1 MRSFQIGKR
10 HVGDGYPT
18 YFIADISANHDG
30 SLERALK
37 LIRLAKQAGA
47 DSAKFQHFR
56 APKIVS
62 DYGFRAL
69 GGKFSHQAAWRKPVC
84 EIYEDASLPW
94 EWTADLK
101 ACCDEE
107 GIDFFSTP
115 YDFEAVNMLHPYV
128 RVFKIGSGDIT
139 WLEMLEHV
147 ASKKKPV
154 ILSSGAADMSDVKRA
169 MEALQPINP
178 QLALLQCNTNYTGSL
193 ENFDH
198 INLNVLRMYQAMFP
212 DVVVGLSDHTPGHA
226 TVLGAVA
233 LGGRIIEKHFTDDT
247 RREGPDHPFSMTP
260 ESWKE
265 MVARTRELERALGSA
280 VKFVA
285 KNEQDTVIL
294 QRRCLRASRDLAIG
308 TRIER
313 SDIEVLRPAP
323 VDAILP
329 FELEKILGRCLRC
342 SVPKSR
348 HLTWAAF
355 ENSVISFPSNSQS
368 QREQWERLDARTH
381 ETHAKKGHLV

>member
-10 HVGDGYPT
+10 DVGDGYPT

-30 SLERALK
+30 SLKRALK

-47 DSAKFQHFR
+47 DGAKFQHFR

-69 GGKFSHQAAWRKPVC
+69 GGQFSHQATWRKSVC
-84 EIYEDASLPW
+84 AVYEDASLPW
-94 EWTADLK
+94 EWTPDLK

-107 GIDFFSTP
+107 GIEFLSTP
-115 YDFEAVNMLHPYV
+115 YDFEAVNMLDPYV
-128 RVFKIGSGDIT
+128 RAYKIGSGDIT
-139 WLEMLEHV
+139 WPEMLESV
-147 ASKKKPV
+147 ASKQKPV
-154 ILSSGAADMSDVKRA
+154 ILSSGASDISDVRRA
-169 MEALQPINP
+169 MEVLQAVNP
-178 QLALLQCNTNYTGSL
+178 HLALLQCNTNYTGSL
-193 ENFDH
+193 ESFDH
-198 INLNVLRMYQAMFP
+198 IHLNVLRMYQAMFP
-212 DVVVGLSDHTPGHA
+212 NVVVGLSDHTQGCA

-260 ESWKE
+260 KSWHE
-265 MVARTRELERALGSA
+265 MVARTRELERALGST
-280 VKFVA
+280 VKSVA

-294 QRRCLRASRDLAIG
+294 QRRCLRASHDLAIG
-308 TRIER
+308 ARIER

-329 FELEKILGRCLRC
+329 FEMTKILGRHLRC
-342 SVPKSR
+342 SVPKGQ
-348 HLTWAAF
+348 HLTWATF
-355 ENSVISFPSNSQS
+355 ENSVLSFPSNSES
-368 QREQWERLDARTH
+368 QRAQQEWFDEPHRGPYSR
-381 ETHAKKGHLV
+381 KGYLV